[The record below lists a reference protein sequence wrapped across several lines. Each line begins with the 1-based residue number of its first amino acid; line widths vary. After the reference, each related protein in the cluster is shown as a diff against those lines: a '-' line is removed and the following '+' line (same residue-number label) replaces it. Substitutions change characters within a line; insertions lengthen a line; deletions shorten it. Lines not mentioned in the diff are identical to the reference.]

1 MCQFVAGKR
10 FLSLV
15 MEQKAETKEMKKVQ
29 PKRKKIK
36 RKRSNLPLESKMYMQ
51 EGSGKCQAH
60 GFRE

>member
-36 RKRSNLPLESKMYMQ
+36 RKRSNLPLESKMYKQ
-51 EGSGKCQAH
+51 EESGKCQAH

>member
-60 GFRE
+60 GFRD

>member
-10 FLSLV
+10 FLSLG
-15 MEQKAETKEMKKVQ
+15 MEQKAETKEIKKVQ

-36 RKRSNLPLESKMYMQ
+36 RKRSNLPLESKMYKQ
-51 EGSGKCQAH
+51 EESGKCQAH